1 MKDEAW
7 GRRPETG
14 NEEGSGDRQ
23 AGRDQRKEVGL
34 DIQRCDRR
42 GDRDEL
48 FNDTGAGI
56 RDLESRD

>member
-1 MKDEAW
+1 MKLGEGDEKL
-7 GRRPETG
+7 GMRRDQE
-14 NEEGSGDRQ
+14 